1 MIIGQATGPIPVAP
15 TRMNNELK
23 DEEILLLAQED
34 PAYFSI
40 LVDKYKEPFL
50 RMARGITHN
59 LEEAEDI
66 VQDTFIRIYRHAS
79 RFEKQEGIQF
89 KSWAYKVLMNTAFTH
104 YQKLKKTKGNVE
116 YLDPVL
122 YDDNPNLASS
132 GIDAIMQ
139 SDAKATIDKVLAK
152 MPEHLARPLRIYYF
166 EDKAYEDIARSEKI
180 SISTL
185 KMRMFRAKRLFKK
198 LMEEDL

>member
-1 MIIGQATGPIPVAP
+1 MI
-15 TRMNNELK
+15 NK
-23 DEEILLLAQED
+23 DEVQNFKDEDILILSQED
-34 PAYFSI
+34 PSYFSLI
-40 LVDKYKEPFL
+40 VDKYNEPFL

-66 VQDTFIRIYRHAS
+66 VQETFIKIYNNAK
-79 RFEKQEGIQF
+79 RFKKQPGIQF
-89 KSWAYKVLMNTAFTH
+89 KSWAYKILMNTAFTH

-122 YDDNPNLASS
+122 YEDNDNPALA
-132 GIDAIMQ
+132 GGTEFIFQ
-139 SDAKATIDKVLAK
+139 NDAKVAIDKVIDK
-152 MPEHLARPLRIYYF
+152 MPPHLGSPLRRYYF
-166 EDKAYEDIARSEKI
+166 EDKSYEDIAKSEKI

-198 LMEEDL
+198 LMDQDI

>member
-1 MIIGQATGPIPVAP
+1 MANQ
-15 TRMNNELK
+15 NENSNQNPK
-23 DEEILLLAQED
+23 DEDILFLSQED
-34 PAYFSI
+34 PSYFAL
-40 LVDKYKEPFL
+40 LVTKYHEPFL

-66 VQDTFIRIYRHAS
+66 VQEVFVKIYSNAQ
-79 RFEKQEGIQF
+79 RFKKQEGIQF
-89 KSWAYKVLMNTAFTH
+89 KSWAYKILMNTAFTH

-122 YDDNPNLASS
+122 YDSDSPALSSNPDFVYNNDARAS
-132 GIDAIMQ
+132 INKI
-139 SDAKATIDKVLAK
+139 IDK
-152 MPEHLARPLRIYYF
+152 MPPHLGSPIKKYYF
-166 EDKAYEDIARSEKI
+166 DDMSYEDIAKSEKI

-198 LMEEDL
+198 LTDQEI